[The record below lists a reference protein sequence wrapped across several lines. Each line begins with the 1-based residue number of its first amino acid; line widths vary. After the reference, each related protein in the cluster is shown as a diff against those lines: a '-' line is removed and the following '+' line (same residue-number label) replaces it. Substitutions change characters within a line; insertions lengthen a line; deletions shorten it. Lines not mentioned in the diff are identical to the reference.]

1 MDQLVVLSDDLAKVD
16 QTCETAA
23 NKLAENLKNLLG
35 GDMEQWMQNL
45 VVGDSTSLKSRT
57 NVKNLPIN
65 FYKLLHG
72 TR

>member
-1 MDQLVVLSDDLAKVD
+1 LSDDLAKVD

-35 GDMEQWMQNL
+35 GDMEQWKQNL
-45 VVGDSTSLKSRT
+45 VVGDSTFFKSVT

-72 TR
+72 IR

>member
-1 MDQLVVLSDDLAKVD
+1 LDQLVVLSDDLAKVD